1 MSARKIID
9 GLNDARAGNISRIT
23 IDGVTYVRETDGTS
37 PDGRDALLAEIAR
50 LRRVIA
56 PYQGTHMDGLSVC
69 THCNG
74 AGVIEMLDDITI

>member
-23 IDGVTYVRETDGTS
+23 IDGVTYVRETDATS

-56 PYQGTHMDGLSVC
+56 QYQGTPQDGSTIC
-69 THCNG
+69 PHCNG
-74 AGVIEMLDDITI
+74 AGVIEKLDDITI